1 MRRFVLATA
10 MCWMAVGA
18 QAADMPDLPAL
29 RGGFTEGLSRTRV
42 NWDGFYVGGQIGY
55 ESANMDF
62 SRSLVG
68 LSNAIFR
75 NSVLAGPTSQ
85 WSVLTPNGAQG
96 TSFGAFVGRNWQWD
110 DVVVGVEANY
120 RYVNKITS
128 SSKDTVSLVIS
139 NPAGSSPPPNHSY
152 SYYTTLTGAAQ
163 VTIKDV
169 TTFRGRA
176 GWATGNWLPYMFGGV
191 AVGRM
196 DVSRSV
202 TSNVTL
208 RDDET
213 VTTVD
218 LFGNITT
225 TALPPV
231 YYSVPSLSLTADE
244 KKINAY
250 VVGWTAGL
258 GFEYCLWGGLF
269 ARVEYEYTKFT
280 PTKNTPIALNSA
292 KFGVGYKF

>member
-1 MRRFVLATA
+1 
-10 MCWMAVGA
+10 MAVGA

-62 SRSLVG
+62 SRSIVG
-68 LSNAIFR
+68 LSNSIFR
-75 NSVLAGPTSQ
+75 NSVLQQPTSQ

-96 TSFGAFVGRNWQWD
+96 NSFGAFIGRNWQWD
-110 DVVVGVEANY
+110 DIVVGVEANY

-128 SSKDTVSLVIS
+128 SSMNTISLVIA
-139 NPAGSSPPPNHSY
+139 NPAGSSPPPNHTY

-176 GWATGNWLPYMFGGV
+176 GWAAGNWLPYAFGGI

-196 DVSRSV
+196 DAQRSV
-202 TSNVTL
+202 SSNVTL

-218 LFGNITT
+218 AFGNVTT
-225 TALPPV
+225 FSLAPV
-231 YYSVPSLSLTADE
+231 YSPVPSVSLTADE
-244 KKINAY
+244 KKVNAY
-250 VVGWTAGL
+250 VVGWTGGL
-258 GFEYCLWGGLF
+258 GFEYCLWGGMF
-269 ARVEYEYTKFT
+269 MRAEYEYTKFT
-280 PTKNTPIALNSA
+280 PIKNTPIAMNSA
-292 KFGVGYKF
+292 RLGIGYKF

>member
-10 MCWMAVGA
+10 MCWMTVGA
-18 QAADMPDLPAL
+18 QAADMPAL

-55 ESANMDF
+55 ESAAVDF

-75 NSVLAGPTSQ
+75 NSVLQGPTSE
-85 WSVLTPNGAQG
+85 WSVLSPNGTQG
-96 TSFGAFVGRNWQWD
+96 NSFGAFVGRNWQWD

-120 RYVNKITS
+120 RYVNNITTS
-128 SSKDTVSLVIS
+128 SMNTMSLVIS

-152 SYYTTLTGAAQ
+152 SYYTTLTGTAQ

-176 GWATGNWLPYMFGGV
+176 GWAADNWLPYAFAGI

-196 DVSRSV
+196 DASRSV

-218 LFGNITT
+218 AFGNITT
-225 TALPPV
+225 IALPPV
-231 YYSVPSLSLTADE
+231 YYAVPSLSLTADE
-244 KKINAY
+244 KKVNAY
-250 VVGWTAGL
+250 VFGWTAGL

-269 ARVEYEYTKFT
+269 MRAEYEYTKFT
-280 PTKNTPIALNSA
+280 PIKNTPIALNSA
-292 KFGVGYKF
+292 KLGIGYKF